1 MEAKVDETEGKDG
14 SALDETVELEF
25 RIGKEDV
32 ELTFCVF
39 GSETFEFKFK
49 LLTGTE
55 VWADKLAGVLLV
67 DTPFDT
73 LGLDAI

>member
-14 SALDETVELEF
+14 SAVDVELEF
-25 RIGKEDV
+25 RIGKDDV
-32 ELTFCVF
+32 EFCVF

-67 DTPFDT
+67 DTP
-73 LGLDAI
+73 